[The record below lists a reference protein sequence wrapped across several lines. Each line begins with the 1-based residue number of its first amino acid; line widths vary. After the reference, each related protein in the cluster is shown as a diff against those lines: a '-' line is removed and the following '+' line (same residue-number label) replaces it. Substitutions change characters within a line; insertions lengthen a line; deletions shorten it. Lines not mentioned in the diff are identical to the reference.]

1 MASFVPAEQGKPQR
15 ESIYEQLRQ
24 AILSGA
30 IGPGER
36 LVETTYAEIFH
47 VSRTPIRE
55 AIRMLEQDELVI
67 YEPRKGAVVRPQL
80 SEKEMEEVYTIR
92 AALQMLTVEEV
103 IRNITEVEITQ
114 MIESNSA
121 CIEALESDDSDA
133 YFYHLD
139 MFNDILTRS
148 SRMPLVIKL
157 LNQIEQ
163 YNPSTAFV
171 NPGHTRLREFA
182 IYDKSRR
189 YEAVKEHMAIA
200 DALSERD
207 LERFKS
213 AMQTH
218 LTNVKEAAMRGYLE
232 RQKVT
237 SRVAVS

>member
-1 MASFVPAEQGKPQR
+1 MATFIPVVQGKPQR

-30 IGPGER
+30 LGPDER

-55 AIRMLEQDELVI
+55 AIRMLEQDGLVI
-67 YEPRKGAVVRPQL
+67 YEPRKGAVVRPLL

-103 IRNITEVEITQ
+103 IQNITETEIAQ
-114 MIESNSA
+114 MNQSNSA
-121 CIEALESDDSDA
+121 CLKALENDDSDD

-148 SRMPLVIKL
+148 SRMTLVIKL

-171 NPGHTRLREFA
+171 NPRHTHLREFA
-182 IYDKSRR
+182 TYGKSRR

-200 DALSERD
+200 DALATRD
-207 LERFKS
+207 LEQFKG
-213 AMQTH
+213 AMQIH
-218 LTNVKEAAMRGYLE
+218 LANVKEAALRGYRE
-232 RQKVT
+232 RQRIASHTAIV
-237 SRVAVS
+237 